1 MVTHA
6 RELRTVTPDILPV
19 AAAHLDMGPV
29 FPDPISV
36 TDFSAAP
43 IASTP
48 IVASPVAK
56 VSAPRPAQVATPN
69 IPNSPNV
76 KDRPLNSSLTY
87 DVGKKVSVSKWP
99 VQSAIAVVILLSAS
113 MLLTLMG
120 RSQQKQTVTP
130 PALVSSADGASAS
143 VPADRTD
150 ETTASYDAAPE
161 DTEQGQVLTV
171 VAGPQQSLKDLSLRY
186 AGHFDSDL
194 SNKILSLNPDL
205 KDPDHLEVGELIRIP
220 LPAGAMKKVNDTAEA
235 TGASKPETSGNL
247 FSRFTAFLHAR
258 K

>member
-1 MVTHA
+1 
-6 RELRTVTPDILPV
+6 
-19 AAAHLDMGPV
+19 
-29 FPDPISV
+29 
-36 TDFSAAP
+36 
-43 IASTP
+43 
-48 IVASPVAK
+48 
-56 VSAPRPAQVATPN
+56 
-69 IPNSPNV
+69 
-76 KDRPLNSSLTY
+76 
-87 DVGKKVSVSKWP
+87 
-99 VQSAIAVVILLSAS
+99 